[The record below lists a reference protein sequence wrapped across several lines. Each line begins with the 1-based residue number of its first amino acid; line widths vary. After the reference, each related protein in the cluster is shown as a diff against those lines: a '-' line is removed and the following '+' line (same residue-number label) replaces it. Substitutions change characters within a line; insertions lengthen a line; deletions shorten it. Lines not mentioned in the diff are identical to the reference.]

1 MKIVTGITKVELTK
15 DEIEVIRK
23 AGKIFSDIYHHK
35 EISLNLCDNIAIG
48 KATFEFYGVDEL
60 ACTLLSIVE

>member
-23 AGKIFSDIYHHK
+23 AGKIFASIYHNE
-35 EISLNLCDNIAIG
+35 EISLNLYDNITIG
-48 KATFEFYGVDEL
+48 NATFEFYGVDEL
-60 ACTLLSIVE
+60 ATTLLDIVK